1 MIFKRIKIEKKKSE
15 TGKLADHRLS
25 GRGCAEEIIRNEMHR
40 VSQTKTATDPR
51 SNGMATVDAE
61 SFIAITRTR
70 LCVLEIAHMVSV
82 PGAGGL
88 TIAK

>member
-1 MIFKRIKIEKKKSE
+1 
-15 TGKLADHRLS
+15 
-25 GRGCAEEIIRNEMHR
+25 MHR

-61 SFIAITRTR
+61 SFIVITRTH
-70 LCVLEIAHMVSV
+70 LCVSEIAHMVSV

-88 TIAK
+88 TIAKQ

>member
-1 MIFKRIKIEKKKSE
+1 
-15 TGKLADHRLS
+15 
-25 GRGCAEEIIRNEMHR
+25 MHR

-70 LCVLEIAHMVSV
+70 LCVPEIAHMVSV

-88 TIAK
+88 TIAKQ